1 MTKKLCI
8 YLFFLSILSWSFS
21 LAQTTQG
28 EDKRVKAALD
38 SEKIESKLDAN
49 GDYTATF
56 QLEDGRTQ
64 AVTVNSSTNTYVNYE
79 IREIHSVAWSGTG
92 FLADSV
98 ATHLLLK
105 NDEYMLGSWSFH
117 KNPDGTVYLLYV
129 IKAAADLPA
138 NVLRNMMEACASIA
152 DTQEK
157 VLTPGKDDF

>member
-1 MTKKLCI
+1 MRKKL
-8 YLFFLSILSWSFS
+8 SICVFILGFWSCSFA
-21 LAQTTQG
+21 LAQTAQG

-64 AVTVNSSTNTYVNYE
+64 AVTVNSSTNNYVNYE
-79 IREIHSVAWSGTG
+79 IREIHSVSWSGSG
-92 FLADSV
+92 LLADTI

-105 NDEYMLGSWSFH
+105 NDEYMLGSWSLH
-117 KNPDGTVYLLYV
+117 KNPDGTMYLLYV
-129 IKAAADLPA
+129 IKVAADLPA
-138 NVLRNMMEACASIA
+138 KVLRNMMEACASIA

-157 VLTPGKDDF
+157 LLTPDKDDY